1 MSMVKITTVYSLIYG
16 FLSML
21 LFISYATYY
30 FALSLNFRE
39 ISVKHPNVVD
49 YLYNIYNNN
58 DTIINSK
65 EKIMNLEFQK
75 LELIKKYI
83 ELYNEGSI
91 TEEEFL
97 EKKTK

>member
-1 MSMVKITTVYSLIYG
+1 
-16 FLSML
+16 
-21 LFISYATYY
+21 
-30 FALSLNFRE
+30 
-39 ISVKHPNVVD
+39 
-49 YLYNIYNNN
+49 
-58 DTIINSK
+58 
-65 EKIMNLEFQK
+65 MNLEFQK